1 MLLYIHIILRW
12 IYVNL
17 RHFPLTYCSP
27 FQIPKLSA
35 ILQQSKLNKRQ
46 NWKRD
51 EKSALQAAE
60 KTQIDVWDE

>member
-1 MLLYIHIILRW
+1 M
-12 IYVNL
+12 NL

-27 FQIPKLSA
+27 FQIPKD
-35 ILQQSKLNKRQ
+35 QCHPTTEKTEQKT
-46 NWKRD
+46 KRD